1 MYSVV
6 LGRVENI
13 LQGTEIP
20 DDLGVDPELEEQV
33 ELGMN
38 QHLSW
43 RDEEGHRKIERLKKG
58 FL

>member
-1 MYSVV
+1 MV

-38 QHLSW
+38 QHLSR

>member
-38 QHLSW
+38 QHLGR

>member
-38 QHLSW
+38 QHLSR